1 MWSAP
6 SIDVHTIIQ
15 QSLLV
20 NKLKNNMALLSFLP
34 FFHFFIS
41 AVVGWCDGPGYTFIA
56 GASYNLD
63 DSREGPIA
71 LALGA
76 DGG

>member
-1 MWSAP
+1 
-6 SIDVHTIIQ
+6 
-15 QSLLV
+15 
-20 NKLKNNMALLSFLP
+20 MALLSFLP